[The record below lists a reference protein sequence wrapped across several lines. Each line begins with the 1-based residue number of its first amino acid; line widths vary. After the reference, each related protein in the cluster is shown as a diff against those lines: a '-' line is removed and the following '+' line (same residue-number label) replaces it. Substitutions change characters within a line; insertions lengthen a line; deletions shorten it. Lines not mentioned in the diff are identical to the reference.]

1 MWDIRFVVLKLDAFF
16 PPLRILTEHTLQIAM
31 ALSSSATEKNFQT
44 DEDVFKNADVMS
56 VKLAESHC
64 NLKQQSHA
72 LGKQRNLR

>member
-1 MWDIRFVVLKLDAFF
+1 
-16 PPLRILTEHTLQIAM
+16 M